1 MNQRRT
7 GTQPKTNGPTTGQ
20 RGGAAEA
27 LACRYLE
34 AQGLV
39 LVTRNFRCRLGELD
53 LVMRDGAQLV
63 FVEVRS
69 RSSRD
74 YGGPI
79 ETITKTKQKRLL
91 RAAAYYLQKTACTA
105 PCRFDAVGITTDN
118 GVDHVEWIN
127 NAFQAD
133 W

>member
-1 MNQRRT
+1 MKRRST
-7 GTQPKTNGPTTGQ
+7 RSKINGPTTGQ
-20 RGGAAEA
+20 RGDAAEA

-34 AQGLV
+34 ARGLV

-53 LVMRDGAQLV
+53 LVMRDGSQMV

-69 RSSRD
+69 RSNRN

-79 ETITKTKQKRLL
+79 ETITPTKQKRLL
-91 RAAAYYLQKTACTA
+91 RAAAYYLQKTACSA
-105 PCRFDAVGITTDN
+105 PCRFDAVGITSDN
-118 GVDHVEWIN
+118 GIDTVEWIN

>member
-1 MNQRRT
+1 MKRPST
-7 GTQPKTNGPTTGQ
+7 HSKTNGPTTGQ
-20 RGGAAEA
+20 RGDVAEV

-34 AQGLV
+34 ARGLV

-53 LVMRDGAQLV
+53 LVMRDGPQVV

-69 RSSRD
+69 RVNRR
-74 YGGPI
+74 YGRPI
-79 ETITKTKQKRLL
+79 ETITPTKQKRLL

-105 PCRFDAVGITTDN
+105 PCRFDAVGITSEN
-118 GVDHVEWIN
+118 GVDTVEWIN

>member
-1 MNQRRT
+1 MKQSSTRS
-7 GTQPKTNGPTTGQ
+7 KAKGPTTGQ
-20 RGGAAEA
+20 RGNVAEA

-34 AQGLV
+34 ARGLV

-53 LVMRDGAQLV
+53 LVMRDGPQVV

-69 RSSRD
+69 RSNRD

-79 ETITKTKQKRLL
+79 ETITPTKQKRLL

-105 PCRFDAVGITTDN
+105 PCRFDVVGITSDN
-118 GVDHVEWIN
+118 GVDSVEWIN
-127 NAFQAD
+127 NALQAD